1 MEVVSAGAVATQL
14 ELQVPLETRHWV
26 ILKEGFLSKT
36 KTVKGVFK
44 STVLRYFVLKQD
56 PVKLEARIE

>member
-1 MEVVSAGAVATQL
+1 MEVISAGAVTSQL
-14 ELQVPLETRHWV
+14 QLQVPLETQHWV
-26 ILKEGFLSKT
+26 VLKEGFLSKT

-44 STVLRYFVLKQD
+44 STVLRYFILKQD